1 MKRLKRA
8 DLSRAVHPA
17 FGRPVALRY
26 KRVSSDEQGKNGL
39 SLDLQDEQT
48 MRYTFEQEFLPGPV
62 FSDVLTGKRDDRPG
76 YQELLAEARRVRATG
91 QPVVVVVWRLNR
103 LGRRLIERAR
113 ALEELSRIGVLIH
126 SVSEGG
132 VLPEFVQNI
141 LAAVAQEEVRVSG
154 ENIASTLQAAKAK
167 GWWPGGTL
175 PYGYRWRPRTDDE
188 KLRGAPKQVLDTEP
202 VQAEHVAEG
211 YRQLAA
217 GASANSV
224 HRWLANLPEADR
236 GGRLMHI
243 RSVRLMFQS
252 PMYMGRSD
260 EDVKGQWP
268 AIVDA
273 ETWQKAQQCFRPRGS
288 TDREASVRYLLTGFL
303 RCPECDSP
311 MAGMR
316 SPASRS
322 RSYAQTRYRCKADV
336 YGRSCRFGINAEPA
350 ETAVREQLAAVLDD
364 YSDAEQRTRIDAAWR
379 EQQVPRVISNT
390 ERLRH
395 GLERDMAQAEADIAN
410 AVRMLGRG
418 VIDQRSYDLLY
429 RDALDKYDGAQRAV
443 AKLPSPELAK
453 IPELPP
459 LEDLLPSSASSWSE
473 AFAEGDIEPQR
484 RVLSLFVARVIPQR
498 AGWGKVAVTLEWTPL
513 GNRLM
518 MPPPATSEQVS

>member
-1 MKRLKRA
+1 MRKLKSA
-8 DLSRAVHPA
+8 NLSRDVHPT
-17 FGRPVALRY
+17 FGRPVGLRY
-26 KRVSSDEQGKNGL
+26 ERVSSDEQGKNGL
-39 SLDLQDEQT
+39 SLDLQDGQT
-48 MRYTFEQEFLPGPV
+48 LRYTLEQEFLPGPL

-76 YQELLAEARRVRATG
+76 YQALLAEARRLRATG

-113 ALEELSRIGVLIH
+113 ALEELTKLGVPIH

-175 PYGYRWRPRTDDE
+175 PYGYRWRPRTNDE
-188 KLRGAPKQVLDTEP
+188 KQRGAPKQVLDREP
-202 VQAEHVAEG
+202 VQAEHLAEG

-217 GASANSV
+217 GASVNSV
-224 HRWLANLPEADR
+224 HRWLASLPAEDR
-236 GGRLMHI
+236 GGRVMHI

-260 EDVKGQWP
+260 DEVQGQWP
-268 AIVDA
+268 ALIDA
-273 ETWQKAQQCFRPRGS
+273 ETWLKAQQVFRPRG
-288 TDREASVRYLLTGFL
+288 TTGREASVRYLLSGFL
-303 RCPECDSP
+303 ACPECESP

-316 SPASRS
+316 SPASKS
-322 RSYAQTRYRCKADV
+322 RPYAQTRYRCKADV

-350 ETAVREQLAAVLDD
+350 DAAVREQLAAVLDAYAD
-364 YSDAEQRTRIDAAWR
+364 PLERGRIDTAWR
-379 EQQVPRVISNT
+379 GQQAPRVVSNT
-390 ERLRH
+390 ERLRRQI
-395 GLERDMAQAEADIAN
+395 ERDAALAEADIAN

-418 VIDQRSYDLLY
+418 EVDQLAYDALY
-429 RDALDKYDGAQRAV
+429 REARGKYESAQQAL
-443 AKLPSPELAK
+443 AKLPPPETLK

-459 LEDLLPSSASSWSE
+459 LEELLGAAPTWSV
-473 AFAEGDIEPQR
+473 ALARGDIESQR
-484 RVLSLFVARVIPQR
+484 RVLSLFVDRVIPRR
-498 AGWGKVAVTLEWTPL
+498 AGWGKVAVSIDWTPL

-518 MPPPATSEQVS
+518 MPAPAAGEQVS